1 MIFLNLER
9 INLQVDLTSQNLK
22 NNNTE
27 GAFYHSYIPH
37 SVTYPSIK
45 LSLDKVDQNLSIK
58 LEGLLTDL
66 PIFINSIGRNE
77 SSSSDVISSANIE
90 SNLNQIQEA
99 IENLTNAL
107 LINRANG
114 TNPSDLLPVL
124 SNNDL
129 LTLQTSLLLLD
140 DSLQSY
146 LNSNV
151 TNSKSSDYNSNPLR
165 QVDYENS
172 VGLVDKS
179 ENMMLSISNLDSNTI
194 SESQLYYEEIKEKM
208 RDKQDSQIISNFI
221 NA

>member
-1 MIFLNLER
+1 MI
-9 INLQVDLTSQNLK
+9 
-22 NNNTE
+22 
-27 GAFYHSYIPH
+27 
-37 SVTYPSIK
+37 
-45 LSLDKVDQNLSIK
+45 
-58 LEGLLTDL
+58 
-66 PIFINSIGRNE
+66 
-77 SSSSDVISSANIE
+77 
-90 SNLNQIQEA
+90 QIQEA

-107 LINRANG
+107 LINRVNG

-151 TNSKSSDYNSNPLR
+151 TNSKSSDYYINPLN

-172 VGLVDKS
+172 IGLVAKS
-179 ENMMLSISNLDSNTI
+179 ENIMLSISSLDSNTI
-194 SESQLYYEEIKEKM
+194 SESQLYYDEIKDTM

-221 NA
+221 NT